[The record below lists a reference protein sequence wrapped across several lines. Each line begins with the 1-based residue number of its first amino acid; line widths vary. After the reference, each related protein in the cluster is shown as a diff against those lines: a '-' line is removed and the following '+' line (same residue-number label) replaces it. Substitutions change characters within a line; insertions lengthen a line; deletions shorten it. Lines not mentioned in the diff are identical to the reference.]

1 MSEQLSVSQ
10 LTLQAERLK
19 QNIARQEQDL
29 QADRDLLKELEADNA
44 AARLQAWYR
53 DNPGIEL
60 KEGDELLVT
69 EMYRRVRLNGW
80 KAGAVSQVV
89 NAYFEYD
96 LPMFLISV
104 SDTQSDNINIYLA
117 RSMRQAWLQEHGE
130 AQS

>member
-1 MSEQLSVSQ
+1 MNIPALEAN
-10 LTLQAERLK
+10 AEA
-19 QNIARQEQDL
+19 IERQIT
-29 QADRDLLKELEADNA
+29 RLEADLEAKRLELQLTRNDLA
-44 AARLQAWYR
+44 AACLQAWYR

-80 KAGAVSQVV
+80 NMGAVSQVV